1 MPAEPEQKLSDL
13 VSSAAQD
20 VSALVRGEIALAKA
34 EVRQDVQQA
43 ATGGALFG
51 AAAVLGVFAL
61 IMLCFAAAYGPGAG
75 SSWPGPSCW
84 SRASAGWSAWP
95 GSSGSEGPRRPSAR
109 PGGRWPCCAVRRT
122 EPARGALARPER
134 SYSARFAVVS
144 TARPGH
150 RNVPC

>member
-61 IMLCFAAAYGPGAG
+61 IMLCFAAAYGLHAAGLGLAWCWLIVAGAFLLV
-75 SSWPGPSCW
+75 
-84 SRASAGWSAWP
+84 AGV
-95 GSSGSEGPRRPSAR
+95 
-109 PGGRWPCCAVRRT
+109 CAVVGLARFKRI
-122 EPARGALARPER
+122 RGAEATKRSTGRTLAVLRRAED
-134 SYSARFAVVS
+134 
-144 TARPGH
+144 
-150 RNVPC
+150 